1 MTEQQIKDTLKLG
14 ERITLECKK
23 AKNEVPKSVWE
34 TYSAF
39 ANTIGGNILLGI
51 EENRNETNPAKRFVI
66 TGVENPQKIIS
77 DLWNTVNSNKVNQN
91 ILNNDDVEIVDVD
104 GKHVVYINVPQADWR
119 IKPVFLNE
127 NIYKGTFKRNHEGDY
142 HCKEDEIKAMIRD
155 ANENGNDGILIEYYG
170 MDDIDEESLRQY
182 RTEFRVLNN
191 AHVWNKEDNQNFLT
205 KLGGYTK
212 DRRTGKEGLTLAGL
226 LMFGKG
232 LSVRERFANFRMDYL
247 DMSHLVGDERYHDRL
262 TYDGRWENNLY
273 QFYHRVMPKLTF
285 DLPHP
290 FQMEGIQRVD
300 DTPQHKAVREAFTN
314 AIIHSDVFLPG
325 AILRIEKH
333 DDRLCLRNPGTLK
346 LPIDLIYKGGNSKA
360 RNPRIQTMLR
370 MIGYGENIGSGFP
383 MIIDAWKQAGYKE
396 PTLDNKL
403 DIDEVEL
410 ILYLQSKQALNKS
423 SQVAQ
428 TIAQTTAQT
437 IAQTTVEKVFQLIK
451 ENPSITKKQ
460 LVDIIGK
467 SARTI
472 QYSIEKLKTENRIRR
487 VGSATYGGHWEIN
500 DISGK

>member
-51 EENRNETNPAKRFVI
+51 EENRNETNPAKRFVV

-191 AHVWNKEDNQNFLT
+191 AHVWNKEDNQDFLT

-273 QFYHRVMPKLTF
+273 QFYHRVMPKLTI

-300 DTPQHKAVREAFTN
+300 DTPQHKAVREALTN
-314 AIIHSDVFLPG
+314 AI
-325 AILRIEKH
+325 
-333 DDRLCLRNPGTLK
+333 LCKPLHK
-346 LPIDLIYKGGNSKA
+346 IAYVK
-360 RNPRIQTMLR
+360 
-370 MIGYGENIGSGFP
+370 SGI
-383 MIIDAWKQAGYKE
+383 M
-396 PTLDNKL
+396 
-403 DIDEVEL
+403 
-410 ILYLQSKQALNKS
+410 
-423 SQVAQ
+423 
-428 TIAQTTAQT
+428 
-437 IAQTTVEKVFQLIK
+437 
-451 ENPSITKKQ
+451 
-460 LVDIIGK
+460 
-467 SARTI
+467 
-472 QYSIEKLKTENRIRR
+472 
-487 VGSATYGGHWEIN
+487 
-500 DISGK
+500 